1 MTLRVISYQ
10 TMIAMVIMMMLTMT
24 KFLQISGAGVD
35 MEHLQG
41 YQVCQTDDVLR
52 KNWIGE
58 IHANA
63 FQGLEW

>member
-1 MTLRVISYQ
+1 
-10 TMIAMVIMMMLTMT
+10 MVTMMLTVA
-24 KFLQISGAGVD
+24 KFPQISGAGVD

-58 IHANA
+58 PRADVFPLVEI
-63 FQGLEW
+63 WW